1 MDIEFLL
8 AVGRFREATG
18 HLLDGFMLFVSELI
32 SGVWVY
38 PLVAAV
44 YWCLDKKAGQRIA
57 LSVVGGLFVN
67 QGLKNT
73 FCVYRPWVRDPR
85 VVPVGNAIE
94 TATGY
99 SFPSGHT
106 QIAVTMFG
114 SLALWQR
121 RRRWFSW
128 VMVGLLCLV
137 PISRVYLSVHTP
149 QDVLVSLALAGLAIY
164 ASGKLLPW
172 VETGKNRDLF
182 LFFAGLVICGLYL
195 LYIELRPYP
204 VDFAPDGQL
213 LVDPEEMVQDC
224 YSAAGCLVG
233 FLSGWLLER
242 RCIRFTVPKEGKKR
256 LLRLLVG
263 AGVLLVIAV
272 FLEAP
277 FVLVFGA
284 NWGTFFRFT
293 LAFFWVIAGAP
304 RVFGLYEKRWF
315 SCESIE

>member
-8 AVGRFREATG
+8 AIGRFREASG
-18 HLLDGFMLFVSELI
+18 HLLDGFMLFTSQLI
-32 SGVWVY
+32 SGVWIY
-38 PLVAAV
+38 ALVAAV

-57 LSVVGGLFVN
+57 LSVVSGLFVN

-73 FCVYRPWVRDPR
+73 FCAYRPWVRDPR
-85 VVPVGNAIE
+85 IVPVGNAIE

-106 QIAVTMFG
+106 QIAATMFG
-114 SLALWQR
+114 SLALWQKK
-121 RRRWFSW
+121 RRWFYW
-128 VMVGLLCLV
+128 LNVCLLILV
-137 PISRVYLSVHTP
+137 PVSRLYLSVHTP
-149 QDVLVSLALAGLAIY
+149 QDVVASLLLAFLAIW
-164 ASGKLLPW
+164 ASGRILPW
-172 VETGKNRDLF
+172 VDAGKNRDF
-182 LFFAGLVICGLYL
+182 ILFFAGLVICGLYL

-204 VDFAPDGQL
+204 MDFSADGKL

-233 FLSGWLLER
+233 FLSGWLTER
-242 RCIRFTVPKEGKKR
+242 RKICFSVPKEGKKR

-284 NWGTFFRFT
+284 NWGTFFRFA

-304 RVFGLYEKRWF
+304 WVFGLYEKR
-315 SCESIE
+315 

>member
-18 HLLDGFMLFVSELI
+18 YLLDGFMLFVSELI
-32 SGVWVY
+32 SGVFIY
-38 PLVAAV
+38 LLVAAV

-67 QGLKNT
+67 QGLKNV

-85 VVPVGNAIE
+85 IVPVGDAVE

-106 QIAVTMFG
+106 QIAATMFG
-114 SLALWQR
+114 SLARWQR
-121 RRRWFSW
+121 ERRWFFRLM
-128 VMVGLLCLV
+128 MVLLCLV
-137 PISRVYLSVHTP
+137 PISRLYLMVHTP
-149 QDVLVSLALAGLAIY
+149 QDVLVSLLLAFLAIA
-164 ASGKLLPW
+164 ASGRVLSW
-172 VETGKNRDLF
+172 VEKGKNRDVY

-204 VDFAPDGQL
+204 LDYAADGRL
-213 LVDPEEMVQDC
+213 LVDPEEMVKDC

-233 FLSGWLLER
+233 FLSGWVLER
-242 RCIRFTVPKEGKKR
+242 RKIRFTVPKEGKKR
-256 LLRLLVG
+256 LLRFFVG
-263 AGVLLVIAV
+263 AGVLFVIAV

-277 FVLVFGA
+277 FAAVFGA
-284 NWGTFFRFT
+284 NWGTLVHFT
-293 LAFFWVIAGAP
+293 LAFLWVMAGAP
-304 RVFGLYEKRWF
+304 WVFGLYEKHWF
-315 SCESIE
+315 